1 VKPIL
6 EVQNVSFNYGPIQA
20 LNNVAFHVNEGE
32 IVTMLGANGAGKTT
46 LLKTISGLLKP
57 SQGRILYR
65 NEDIAALT
73 PEKIVQKH
81 LIHVPEHRQIFSTL
95 TVEDNLQLGAFHH
108 FKKTGKKDLQESV
121 RKMYSLFPILEER
134 KKQLAGTLSGGQQQ
148 MLAIARALMAK
159 PALLLLDEP
168 SLGLAPLIVK
178 EVLQYVK
185 QLRDEWGVTILLIEQ
200 NVNAALKIADRGY
213 VMAHGAIVKEGAAA
227 DLQSDREVREA
238 FLGQTVT

>member
-1 VKPIL
+1 MNPIL
-6 EVQNVSFNYGPIQA
+6 EVRNVSFNYGPIQA
-20 LNNVAFHVNEGE
+20 LNNVNFQVNEGE

-57 SQGRILYR
+57 SQGQILYR
-65 NEDIAALT
+65 GENIAGLS

-81 LIHVPEHRQIFSTL
+81 LIHVPEHRQIFGTL
-95 TVEDNLQLGAFHH
+95 TVEDNLELGAFHH
-108 FKKTGKKDLQESV
+108 YRKTGKKDMQESIQ
-121 RKMYSLFPILEER
+121 KMYSLFPILGER
-134 KKQLAGTLSGGQQQ
+134 RMQLAGTLSGGQQQ

-159 PALLLLDEP
+159 PSLLLLDEP

-178 EVLQYVK
+178 EVLEYVK

-213 VMAHGAIVKEGAAA
+213 VMAHGSIVKEGTAA
-227 DLQSDREVREA
+227 DLRSDREVREA